1 MDVLIVVDL
10 PYDNVVPYSIW
21 VLDASLVF
29 QDMVAEEAVIP
40 ELLMALITGG
50 VVSDA
55 TSAVK
60 METPETARF
69 PAASR
74 DFTR

>member
-29 QDMVAEEAVIP
+29 QDMVAEETVML
-40 ELLMALITGG
+40 ELLIPLITGG
-50 VVSDA
+50 VVSD
-55 TSAVK
+55 
-60 METPETARF
+60 
-69 PAASR
+69 
-74 DFTR
+74 